1 MNRNSN
7 PMRRSVTKR
16 SFWGTDALAAA
27 IFAIAIA
34 AFGVA
39 DPASAQTRRA
49 FLLGEQRY
57 SDQDIP
63 SLTRSDNDAS
73 DVAADLEQVG
83 FDKKNIT
90 VVTELRSK
98 ADFDKRFGTFLATVK
113 EGDTVLFF
121 YSGHGLGVD
130 ANNTNYLLLGDI
142 KSLRTYTRG
151 QVIEADRRRDELISL
166 KMPAFEGAYETD
178 EIAKNGVSVTDVM
191 NEIAAKKPKVSI
203 LFLDAC
209 RSIIRDDGRTG
220 NQTRGQFRQ
229 SA

>member
-1 MNRNSN
+1 M
-7 PMRRSVTKR
+7 
-16 SFWGTDALAAA
+16 AAA
-27 IFAIAIA
+27 IFAIA
-34 AFGVA
+34 VRSRCA

-90 VVTELRSK
+90 LATELRGK
-98 ADFDKRFGTFLATVK
+98 ADFDKRFNAFLATVK

-121 YSGHGLGVD
+121 YSGHGLGVE

-142 KSLRTYTRG
+142 KKSSDLYARAGDRSG
-151 QVIEADRRRDELISL
+151 PSPGRPHFAQNAVVRRRL
-166 KMPAFEGAYETD
+166 
-178 EIAKNGVSVTDVM
+178 
-191 NEIAAKKPKVSI
+191 
-203 LFLDAC
+203 
-209 RSIIRDDGRTG
+209 
-220 NQTRGQFRQ
+220 
-229 SA
+229 

>member
-49 FLLGEQRY
+49 FLIGEQRY

-63 SLTRSDNDAS
+63 SLTRSDADAS
-73 DVAADLEQVG
+73 DVASDLEQVG

-90 VVTELRSK
+90 LATDLRTK
-98 ADFDKRFGTFLATVK
+98 ADFDKRFTAFLATVK
-113 EGDTVLFF
+113 DGDAVFFF
-121 YSGHGLGVD
+121 YPGHGLGVD
-130 ANNTNYLLLGDI
+130 ASNTDYLLLADL
-142 KSLRTYTRG
+142 KSLYSYTRD
-151 QVIEADRRRDELISL
+151 QL
-166 KMPAFEGAYETD
+166 
-178 EIAKNGVSVTDVM
+178 
-191 NEIAAKKPKVSI
+191 
-203 LFLDAC
+203 
-209 RSIIRDDGRTG
+209 
-220 NQTRGQFRQ
+220 
-229 SA
+229 